1 MKTANAVQLALTKY
15 QNRLQEVNRQIENCK
30 VYLADARTWA
40 VGGKFMDAQEFF
52 VAQVNSVMDLKEQI
66 AELEKE
72 IPELEFKIRF
82 TKWVLEDNQK
92 DNDNE

>member
-1 MKTANAVQLALTKY
+1 
-15 QNRLQEVNRQIENCK
+15 
-30 VYLADARTWA
+30 
-40 VGGKFMDAQEFF
+40 MDAQEFF

-82 TKWVLEDNQK
+82 AKWVLEDNQK

>member
-1 MKTANAVQLALTKY
+1 MNQ
-15 QNRLQEVNRQIENCK
+15 QIENCK

-40 VGGKFMDAQEFF
+40 VGSKFMDAQDLF
-52 VAQVNSVMDLKEQI
+52 VAQVNSVLDLKEQI

-82 TKWVLEDNQK
+82 AKWVLEDNQK
-92 DNDNE
+92 DTNNAE